1 MEPTELIGASIW
13 LLMIVLGG
21 FAIYRVRTRRSHIG
35 SAAAGTIYDIVQ
47 DEKRKAIEIVVA
59 DKAAARDF
67 EHADDDGPT
76 SQQAGRLAGQQE
88 NPDDLPTR

>member
-1 MEPTELIGASIW
+1 MEPTELVGASVW
-13 LLMIVLGG
+13 LLMIILGG

-59 DKAAARDF
+59 GKAAARDF
-67 EHADDDGPT
+67 EHADDDDGP
-76 SQQAGRLAGQQE
+76 SGRQGVR
-88 NPDDLPTR
+88 PSGK

>member
-1 MEPTELIGASIW
+1 MEPTELVGASIW

-47 DEKRKAIEIVVA
+47 DEKRKAIEVVVA
-59 DKAAARDF
+59 DKAAAHDF
-67 EHADDDGPT
+67 EHADDDEEDGT
-76 SQQAGRLAGQQE
+76 ENGRV
-88 NPDDLPTR
+88 R

>member
-1 MEPTELIGASIW
+1 MELAELVSASIW
-13 LLMIVLGG
+13 LAMMVLAG

-35 SAAAGTIYDIVQ
+35 AAAAGTIYDIVQ

-67 EHADDDGPT
+67 EHADD
-76 SQQAGRLAGQQE
+76 E
-88 NPDDLPTR
+88 PDTESPRR

>member
-1 MEPTELIGASIW
+1 MDPAELASTGTW
-13 LLMIVLGG
+13 VVMIVLAG
-21 FAIYRVRTRRSHIG
+21 FVFYRLKTRRSHIG

-67 EHADDDGPT
+67 EHADDGPDSG
-76 SQQAGRLAGQQE
+76 SQGHRKH
-88 NPDDLPTR
+88 R

>member
-1 MEPTELIGASIW
+1 MDSATLASTAIW
-13 LLMIVLGG
+13 LVMIVLGG

-35 SAAAGTIYDIVQ
+35 SAAAGTVYDIIQ

-67 EHADDDGPT
+67 ERGEDDKDP
-76 SQQAGRLAGQQE
+76 
-88 NPDDLPTR
+88 